1 LPPAPGI
8 AAGSTVQRSHRQG
21 MRFRTSAIV
30 SVRGP
35 RRPSAASPERRGRKR
50 QQLECRRLRAQPF
63 RFHRIDHADFPIVA
77 SVPIPRPVTS
87 LQKFAML
94 PRQRKSRSACTQSRS
109 RAETQLRF
117 SCCAPATA
125 CHRSQV
131 PAGLETGQDRGLT
144 GAAPNASTR
153 AEPPYARSW
162 TVKVDDW
169 LMRTWSSD
177 ANLAID

>member
-1 LPPAPGI
+1 
-8 AAGSTVQRSHRQG
+8 

-30 SVRGP
+30 SVRGTAATQRCFP
-35 RRPSAASPERRGRKR
+35 RTPGKETTTIGMPPTRGSAIS
-50 QQLECRRLRAQPF
+50 L
-63 RFHRIDHADFPIVA
+63 HRTDRADFPTVV
-77 SVPIPRPVTS
+77 SGPIPRPVTS
-87 LQKFAML
+87 LQQFAML
-94 PRQRKSRSACTQSRS
+94 PEQRKSRSACTRSRS

-125 CHRSQV
+125 CDRSQV
-131 PAGLETGQDRGLT
+131 PAGLEPARTAVLT

-162 TVKVDDW
+162 TAKVDDW